1 MIDNYEI
8 EEIMEILEN
17 YENEELAVQY
27 LREFNDKTSY
37 LGRLLMNLDKNL
49 SNDEWKVL
57 CDKAK
62 KDVDAVV
69 QKIRNNR

>member
-8 EEIMEILEN
+8 EEIMDILEN

-27 LREFNDKTSY
+27 LREFNEKTSY
-37 LGRLLMNLDKNL
+37 LGKLLMNLDKSL
-49 SNDEWKVL
+49 SNEEWKAL